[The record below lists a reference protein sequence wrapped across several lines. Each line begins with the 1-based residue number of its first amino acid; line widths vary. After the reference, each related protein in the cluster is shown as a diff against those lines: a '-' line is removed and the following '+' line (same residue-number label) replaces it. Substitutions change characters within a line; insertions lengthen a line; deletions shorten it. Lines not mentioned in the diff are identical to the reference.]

1 MSEEKKVT
9 FELAM
14 VRLEE
19 IAKLLERGDKPIEE
33 ALALY
38 EEGAK
43 LLKYC
48 SRVLEKA
55 EQKVTL
61 LTGNSEP
68 EGTQFDV

>member
-14 VRLEE
+14 ARLEE

-38 EEGAK
+38 EEVAK